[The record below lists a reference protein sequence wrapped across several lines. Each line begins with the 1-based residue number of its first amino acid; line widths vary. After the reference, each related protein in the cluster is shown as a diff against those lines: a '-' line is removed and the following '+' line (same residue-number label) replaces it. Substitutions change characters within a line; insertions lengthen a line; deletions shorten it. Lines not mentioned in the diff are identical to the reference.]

1 MNNDSG
7 IFPVSGR
14 RERPNWLGILGI
26 LGILYGFLIL
36 MVILFGLAK
45 QSAYEP
51 AIKPDTSLEAPVP
64 GQLLLNE

>member
-7 IFPVSGR
+7 IFPVSSR

-26 LGILYGFLIL
+26 LYGLLIL

-45 QSAYEP
+45 QSAYKP
-51 AIKPDTSLEAPVP
+51 AIKADTSLEAPVP

>member
-26 LGILYGFLIL
+26 LYGFLIL
-36 MVILFGLAK
+36 MVILFGLAR
-45 QSAYEP
+45 QEAYEP
-51 AIKPDTSLEAPVP
+51 AIKADTSMEAPVP

>member
-14 RERPNWLGILGI
+14 RERPNWLGILS
-26 LGILYGFLIL
+26 ILYGFLIL

-51 AIKPDTSLEAPVP
+51 AIKADTSLEAPVP

>member
-26 LGILYGFLIL
+26 LYGFLIL
-36 MVILFGLAK
+36 MAILFGLAR
-45 QSAYEP
+45 QEAYEP
-51 AIKPDTSLEAPVP
+51 AIKADTSMEAPVP
-64 GQLLLNE
+64 GHLLLNE

>member
-26 LGILYGFLIL
+26 LYGLLIL

-45 QSAYEP
+45 QEAYKP
-51 AIKPDTSLEAPVP
+51 AIKADTSLEAPVP